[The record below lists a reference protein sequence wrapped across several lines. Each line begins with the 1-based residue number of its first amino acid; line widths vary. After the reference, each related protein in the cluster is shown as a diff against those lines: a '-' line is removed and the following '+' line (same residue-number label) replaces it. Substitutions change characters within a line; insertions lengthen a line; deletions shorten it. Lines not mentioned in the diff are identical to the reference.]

1 MESIEE
7 PRSDEPD
14 TAATRPARLV
24 AGYARRTWS
33 IATLLVVAAA
43 AVVWLMGGLFE
54 SGVDLFGS
62 SSDRAWVDLTEPESH
77 RPGGMP
83 DAGEPVLRVAIAPVI
98 SPEKSLEMYQG
109 FVDYLSRALGREPA
123 FLRRASY
130 AEVND
135 LVRHGL
141 CDVAFVCTYA
151 YVRGERE
158 FGMELLVIPEIDGSI
173 TYNSYIIVSRD
184 DPASSL
190 LDLRGRSFASA
201 DIMSNTG
208 WLFPYTWLRE
218 KGEEFKSFFS
228 QSLITGSHDR
238 SVLAV
243 ANGLADGAAVDSIV
257 YEHMVADDPSIG
269 GTTKV
274 ILRSPGYGMPP
285 LVVPVELD
293 ASLKAELRLE
303 LLGMHEEPEGRLILD
318 ELRITRF
325 RVPDPSLYDAVR
337 TASDSLEGR

>member
-1 MESIEE
+1 
-7 PRSDEPD
+7 
-14 TAATRPARLV
+14 
-24 AGYARRTWS
+24 
-33 IATLLVVAAA
+33 
-43 AVVWLMGGLFE
+43 
-54 SGVDLFGS
+54 
-62 SSDRAWVDLTEPESH
+62 
-77 RPGGMP
+77 MP

-218 KGEEFKSFFS
+218 RGEEFKSFFS

-269 GTTKV
+269 GATKV

-293 ASLKAELRLE
+293 AGLKAELRLE

-318 ELRITRF
+318 DLRITRF